1 MLTPKHIVK
10 MSKFKINLGIVHCQY
25 RITFVGVYAHYF
37 KPQKTKPEKIKVR
50 PLMLNY

>member
-1 MLTPKHIVK
+1 

-25 RITFVGVYAHYF
+25 RITFGGAYAHYF

-50 PLMLNY
+50 PSYA